1 MPIPAGQAR
10 HVALLR
16 GINLGPTR
24 KVPMAELRGLAEGL
38 GWTGVSTYVNSGNLL
53 FTAAGPEELLA
64 AALSAAL
71 ADRFGFA
78 VPVAVRSADELRAAV
93 AATPFPDG
101 DPKRVCVCFLRQAP
115 DDAARERLLAAAR
128 GDERVEVIGR
138 ELHLHFPDGQAD
150 SVLASRLIALVGQEV
165 ATTRNLSTGRALVR
179 LLG

>member
-16 GINLGPTR
+16 GVNLGPTR

-38 GWTGVSTYVNSGNLL
+38 GWSSVSTYVNSGNLL
-53 FTAAGPEELLA
+53 FSATGSEDALA
-64 AALSAAL
+64 AALGAAL

-78 VPVAVRSADELRAAV
+78 VPVAIRSADELRAAV
-93 AATPFPDG
+93 AATPFGDG
-101 DPKRVCVCFLRQAP
+101 DPKRVCVCFLREVP
-115 DDAARERLLAAAR
+115 DEAARERLLATAR
-128 GDERVEVIGR
+128 GDERVEVLGR

-165 ATTRNLSTGRALVR
+165 ATTRNLSTGLALVR